1 MAAHAP
7 NKDNAVKLME
17 YLVSEPAQTLYA
29 QANYEYPV
37 RKGVKLDP
45 VVASFGT
52 LEIDALPVAEI
63 AKFRKQAS
71 ELVDKVGFDN

>member
-1 MAAHAP
+1 VRPRPTPPAP
-7 NKDNAVKLME
+7 ARR
-17 YLVSEPAQTLYA
+17 SRLYA

-45 VVASFGT
+45 VIASFGE
-52 LEIDALPVAEI
+52 LKVDPLPLTEI
-63 AKFRKQAS
+63 AKYRKQAS